1 MHLTTH
7 TDYALR
13 VLIYTAAANEPV
25 TISRISDS
33 FGISKEHLRK
43 VVHSL
48 SQLGYLATT
57 QGRYGGVRLAL
68 DPATINIRDVVMQF
82 ESSKIV
88 ECFDEQ
94 TNTCPILGMCGLKQ
108 ALSLAHASFMDTL
121 GQYHLSDFIRNNPRL
136 IAFSRE

>member
-13 VLIYTAAANEPV
+13 VLLYTATASEPV
-25 TISRISDS
+25 TISKVSDA

-57 QGRYGGVRLAL
+57 QGRNGGIRLAVA
-68 DPATINIRDVVMQF
+68 PNAINIRDVVMQF

-88 ECFDEQ
+88 ECFDAQ
-94 TNTCPILGMCGLKQ
+94 TNTCPIHGACGLKQ
-108 ALSLAHASFMDTL
+108 ILALAHKSFMDTL
-121 GQYHLSDFIRNNPRL
+121 GQYHLSDLIRDPRL
-136 IAFSRE
+136 ISFSRE

>member
-13 VLIYTAAANEPV
+13 VLLYTATANEPV
-25 TISRISDS
+25 TINKVSDA

-48 SQLGYLATT
+48 SLLGYLATT
-57 QGRYGGVRLAL
+57 QGRNGGIRLSL
-68 DPATINIRDVVMQF
+68 DPSAINIRDVVMQF

-88 ECFDEQ
+88 ECFDAQ
-94 TNTCPILGMCGLKQ
+94 TNTCPIDGACGLK
-108 ALSLAHASFMDTL
+108 LILAKAHKSFMDTL
-121 GQYHLSDFIRNNPRL
+121 GQYHLSDLIKNPRL
-136 IAFSRE
+136 ISFSRG